1 MTATT
6 PTAATAPA
14 APPSPAPAVRL
25 ESVHAGYGSTPV
37 LRDVGLTVPA
47 GGVTALVGPNGA
59 GKSTLLKV
67 VAGLLPATSGSV
79 ELFGEPVA
87 GVPAEQRVARGL
99 CLVPEGRG
107 VYRGLTVRE
116 NLVMQAPKGGE
127 QAAIARAVEMFP
139 VLGRRLK
146 QLAGTMSGGEQ
157 QMLALSAAV
166 SRDARLILVD
176 EPSLGLAPVIVDV
189 VFEFL
194 DKVRGE
200 DVALLVVDQFV
211 HRVLALA
218 TEAHVLRRGQ
228 IVHSGPAAELAAGDA
243 FEKYLG
249 GEETA

>member
-1 MTATT
+1 MSSATVT
-6 PTAATAPA
+6 T
-14 APPSPAPAVRL
+14 APAVRL
-25 ESVHAGYGSTPV
+25 ESVHAGYGTTPV
-37 LRDVGLTVPA
+37 LRDVDLTVPA

-67 VAGLLPATSGSV
+67 VAGLLPVTAGSV
-79 ELFGEPVA
+79 ALDGEVVD
-87 GVPAEQRVARGL
+87 GLPAEQRVARGV

-116 NLVMQAPKGGE
+116 NLVMQARKGGE
-127 QAAIARAVEMFP
+127 AAAIARAVEMFP
-139 VLGRRLK
+139 VLGQRLG
-146 QLAGTMSGGEQ
+146 QQAGTMSGGEQ
-157 QMLALSAAV
+157 QMLALSSAV
-166 SRDARLILVD
+166 ARDARLIMVD
-176 EPSLGLAPVIVDV
+176 EPSLGLAPVVVDV

-194 DKVRGE
+194 EKVRRPDGP

-218 TEAHVLRRGQ
+218 TEAHVLRRGR

>member
-1 MTATT
+1 MTLTSHD
-6 PTAATAPA
+6 
-14 APPSPAPAVRL
+14 APPTVVAPAVHL
-25 ESVHAGYGSTPV
+25 ESVDAGYGSTPV
-37 LRDVGLTVPA
+37 LRGVTLTVPA

-67 VAGLLPATSGSV
+67 VAGLVPASSGRV
-79 ELFGEPVA
+79 DLLGEDA
-87 GVPAEQRVARGL
+87 TGLAAEQRVGRGL

-107 VYRGLTVRE
+107 VYRGLSVRE
-116 NLVMQAPKGGE
+116 NLVMQSSRGGE
-127 QAAIARAVEMFP
+127 DAAIARAVEMFP
-139 VLGRRLK
+139 VLGTRLR
-146 QLAGTMSGGEQ
+146 QQAGTMSGGEQ

-166 SRDARLILVD
+166 ARDAKLILVD

-194 DKVRGE
+194 EKVRGTDGS

-218 TEAHVLRRGQ
+218 TEAHVLRRGE

-249 GEETA
+249 EEETA

>member
-1 MTATT
+1 MTL
-6 PTAATAPA
+6 AAEEAALGGTG
-14 APPSPAPAVRL
+14 APPAVEL
-25 ESVHAGYGSTPV
+25 TGVDAGYGTTPV
-37 LRDVGLTVPA
+37 LRGVSLSVPA

-67 VAGLLPATSGSV
+67 VAGLLPVAAGGV
-79 ELFGEPVA
+79 RLHGDDVA
-87 GVPAEQRVARGL
+87 GVPAEQRVGRGL

-116 NLVMQAPKGGE
+116 NLVMQASKGGE
-127 QAAIARAVEMFP
+127 EAAIARAVEMFP
-139 VLGRRLK
+139 VLGQRLR
-146 QLAGTMSGGEQ
+146 QQAGTMSGGEQ

-166 SRDARLILVD
+166 ARDARLILVD
-176 EPSLGLAPVIVDV
+176 EPSLGLAPVVVDV

-194 DKVRGE
+194 EKVRGE

-218 TEAHVLRRGQ
+218 SEAHVLRRGE

-249 GEETA
+249 EGTA

>member
-1 MTATT
+1 MTL
-6 PTAATAPA
+6 AAEQSPAGGTGTAPA
-14 APPSPAPAVRL
+14 VEL
-25 ESVHAGYGSTPV
+25 VSVDAGYGTTPV
-37 LRDVGLTVPA
+37 LRDVSLTVPA

-79 ELFGEPVA
+79 RLQDEDVTRL
-87 GVPAEQRVARGL
+87 PAEKRVGRGL

-107 VYRGLTVRE
+107 VYRGLSVRE
-116 NLVMQAPKGGE
+116 NLVMQARKGDE
-127 QAAIARAVEMFP
+127 EAAIARAVAMFP
-139 VLGRRLK
+139 VLGTRLR
-146 QLAGTMSGGEQ
+146 QQAGTMSGGEQ

-166 SRDARLILVD
+166 ARDARLILVD

-218 TEAHVLRRGQ
+218 TEAHVLRRGR
-228 IVHSGPAAELAAGDA
+228 IVHSGTAAQLAAGDT

-249 GEETA
+249 EGGT

>member
-1 MTATT
+1 MTLTSND
-6 PTAATAPA
+6 
-14 APPSPAPAVRL
+14 APPTVVAPAVHL
-25 ESVHAGYGSTPV
+25 ESVDAGYGSTPV
-37 LRDVGLTVPA
+37 LRGVTLTVPA

-67 VAGLLPATSGSV
+67 VAGLVPASSGRV
-79 ELFGEPVA
+79 DLLGEDA
-87 GVPAEQRVARGL
+87 TGLAAEQRVGRGL

-107 VYRGLTVRE
+107 VYRGLSVRE
-116 NLVMQAPKGGE
+116 NLVMQSSRGGE
-127 QAAIARAVEMFP
+127 DAAIARAVEMFP
-139 VLGRRLK
+139 VLGTRLR
-146 QLAGTMSGGEQ
+146 QQAGTMSGGEQ

-166 SRDARLILVD
+166 ARDAKLILVD

-194 DKVRGE
+194 EKVRGTDGS

-218 TEAHVLRRGQ
+218 TEAHVLRRGE

-249 GEETA
+249 EEETA